1 MSRTVRSGGYKIEE
15 QTRKMLNTIR
25 LLKEDVAHKK
35 EVTETEEDINEFPI
49 TKHTRNFGDVR
60 TSQEEAL
67 VKVIGEDVKF
77 TEEALV
83 YTWKNNGSNEDAS
96 DNLILTGTVTA
107 QNIVFEFRYHDTSGD
122 GCYIWAEKLQ
132 LSDKNIE
139 IVNKIKSGY
148 SNWKD
153 GILQNSGDLLNKLNQ
168 TVKNK

>member
-1 MSRTVRSGGYKIEE
+1 MSKTVRNSQYKLEE
-15 QTRKMLNTIR
+15 QTRRMLNTIR
-25 LLKEDVAHKK
+25 LLKEETTHTK
-35 EVTETEEDINEFPI
+35 ETVEEEEEVNEFPI

-67 VKVIGEDVKF
+67 VKVVGEEIKF

-83 YTWKNNGSNEDAS
+83 YTWQDNGSSDDDN

-107 QNIVFEFRYHDTSGD
+107 PNIVFEFRYHDNTGD
-122 GCYIWAEKLQ
+122 GCYIWTDKLQ
-132 LSDKNIE
+132 LSDKNLE
-139 IVNKIKSGY
+139 VVNKIKSGY

-168 TVKNK
+168 TVKKR

>member
-1 MSRTVRSGGYKIEE
+1 MSTGRKGGYKIEE

-25 LLKEDVAHKK
+25 LLKEEASHIK
-35 EVTETEEDINEFPI
+35 ETEVEEDEVNEFPI

-83 YTWKNNGSNEDAS
+83 YTWKDGKGDSDS

-107 QNIVFEFRYHDTSGD
+107 QNIVFEFRYHDTTGD
-122 GCYIWAEKLQ
+122 GCYIWADKLQ
-132 LSDKNIE
+132 LTDKNLE